1 MKNGTFEYFF
11 PTNYSHIS
19 KIIFTNTTKFE
30 PNLTTY
36 NRQFNVSDKEFMDIL
51 IENLINESNKG
62 NFDLIKN
69 KTKKD
74 LIADNLNKINIQDI
88 YDFIFKINDTK
99 YSFFNLDEIQALL
112 QKKLENKKKILL
124 DELKFDLFND
134 GNLFFFNNGNKVM
147 TFNYNKFKSFNIDEF
162 YNNNYFYENC
172 FKENI
177 NIKREK
183 TLTDKIENNI
193 KLNKKNLY
201 NIENTIIQ
209 FINDKDSL
217 NYFESRAKYFE
228 ILSIDI
234 EGSFQSDNIRI
245 NLIQICNDTNLKND
259 IYVIDFNTFKNM
271 EKEIFLKLSNL
282 LKNLFENKKIKKIF
296 FDGRSD
302 LLSLHKELNICAKN
316 VIDLS
321 SLYNAVNS
329 YKEQYQFKILKGDKN
344 EKNFNQCF
352 KLCKQNYYFKGLNTV
367 LKEFHTNHCINP
379 LKDKY
384 HKLFKEK
391 EFEYWAPRPII
402 NEFLLY
408 SALDVKYEFDTYN
421 NLKNELKKILM
432 KFYEINDINENNID
446 LVILLISFW
455 NHKEACNSFKDIKSK
470 LVEIK

>member
-1 MKNGTFEYFF
+1 
-11 PTNYSHIS
+11 
-19 KIIFTNTTKFE
+19 
-30 PNLTTY
+30 
-36 NRQFNVSDKEFMDIL
+36 
-51 IENLINESNKG
+51 
-62 NFDLIKN
+62 
-69 KTKKD
+69 
-74 LIADNLNKINIQDI
+74 
-88 YDFIFKINDTK
+88 
-99 YSFFNLDEIQALL
+99 
-112 QKKLENKKKILL
+112 
-124 DELKFDLFND
+124 
-134 GNLFFFNNGNKVM
+134 M

-177 NIKREK
+177 SIKSEK

-245 NLIQICNDTNLKND
+245 NLIQICNDSNLKND

-271 EKEIFLKLSNL
+271 EKEIFLKLSKL

-316 VIDLS
+316 FIDLS

-391 EFEYWAPRPII
+391 EFEYWAQRPII